1 MNKNNN
7 YMHKKIIILGSVP
20 LVIIAVI
27 ILFSLTVQAEHRY
40 KGTFNTNDS
49 LRFQSPLKG
58 NDKGETQSN
67 LKKNTSQGKPA
78 PILIDPRNAIG
89 FENETLGIDVM
100 VLKKEEYWI
109 SYSLSATQWSWNVRR
124 SGDYAAKCLV
134 GTIKSNVDVVI
145 HFEGFEDLS
154 SSNSPTQNLE
164 TYYSATILDLPID
177 QLQWHRASDFH
188 NPEHDLFI
196 AKNPTIATPWNL
208 WNKISVKN
216 EISADEYEDDAFI
229 DFLMQNNDTWTDP
242 KIMIGR

>member
-1 MNKNNN
+1 
-7 YMHKKIIILGSVP
+7 MHKKTIILGSIP

-27 ILFSLTVQAEHRY
+27 ILSSLTVQAEDRY

-58 NDKGETQSN
+58 NDKVEVPFSILVNPKHPQIITPIMLDYQ
-67 LKKNTSQGKPA
+67 LISQAKSTCP
-78 PILIDPRNAIG
+78 
-89 FENETLGIDVM
+89 
-100 VLKKEEYWI
+100 WI

-177 QLQWHRASDFH
+177 QLQWHRASDFN

-216 EISADEYEDDAFI
+216 NISADEYKDDAFI